1 MINARSWDAQRG
13 KVRTAQ
19 SKSDAAACEHNW
31 VEKKKACLLLS
42 HTFIKEDNEAAAR
55 ADASF

>member
-1 MINARSWDAQRG
+1 MINARSWDARRG

-31 VEKKKACLLLS
+31 EEKKARLLLS